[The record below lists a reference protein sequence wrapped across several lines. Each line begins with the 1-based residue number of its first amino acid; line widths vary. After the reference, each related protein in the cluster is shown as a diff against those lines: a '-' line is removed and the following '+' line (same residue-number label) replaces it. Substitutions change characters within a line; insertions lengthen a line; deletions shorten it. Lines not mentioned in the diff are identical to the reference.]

1 MNISTCT
8 KTLVVQMQVGV
19 QPSSE
24 FHRQHSHTVSLMLQ
38 VVGKLKE
45 EYTSWVGHADQK
57 YSKTEVISCLHIS
70 ILLDLV

>member
-1 MNISTCT
+1 
-8 KTLVVQMQVGV
+8 MQVGV
-19 QPSSE
+19 QPSLE
-24 FHRQHSHTVSLMLQ
+24 FFHQDSQNMSLMLQ

-45 EYTSWVGHADQK
+45 QIMSQVGHADQR